1 MGEHIISIVVIF
13 PKMPSEAKTLDLYHE
28 LKSVLIG
35 QSSLTIKG
43 YFCGKC
49 YDSAGLV
56 GALSCILSSHSDLLE
71 SWLSHTCETVL
82 FHKSVNS
89 ISNFVKYLCFS
100 LTYLYECQVVFTV
113 VVYY

>member
-1 MGEHIISIVVIF
+1 MVIF
-13 PKMPSEAKTLDLYHE
+13 PKVPTEAKTLDFYHE
-28 LKSVLIG
+28 LKSALIG
-35 QSSLTIKG
+35 QCSLTIKG
-43 YFCGKC
+43 YFRGKC

-89 ISNFVKYLCFS
+89 ISNFVKYL
-100 LTYLYECQVVFTV
+100 
-113 VVYY
+113 